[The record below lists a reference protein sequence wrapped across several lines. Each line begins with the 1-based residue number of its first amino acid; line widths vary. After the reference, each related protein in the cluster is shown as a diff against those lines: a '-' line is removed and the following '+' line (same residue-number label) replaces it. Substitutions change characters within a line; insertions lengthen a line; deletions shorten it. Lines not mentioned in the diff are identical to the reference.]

1 MTLLEK
7 NARENPAKWYPIL
20 VREFIKEQY
29 SLEDELAIRNNYDLD
44 PEKYRAEYEEYQSWR
59 LQCKARAKEICG
71 IS

>member
-7 NARENPAKWYPIL
+7 NAKANPDKWYPIL

-44 PEKYRAEYEEYQSWR
+44 NEAYAEEYEAYQRYR
-59 LQCKARAKEICG
+59 LECKARAKAICG